1 MGKNS
6 KERKE
11 YLALNIILILIILIL
26 ILYIFFKIKNNKEKI
41 INEFEYYVNTSS
53 IIKEESRN
61 TLKNDKETIIVN
73 IEEDNN
79 EKYDFN
85 EITNNRY
92 YYNQL
97 SKNAKLIYDSI
108 EKNLNNMMSGKYE
121 IKLSEDIG
129 NDLKNANGEE
139 KLNQDFQSAWDALFL
154 DRTDVFFI
162 DVSKINLHIKKMTY
176 VNNVSYSLK
185 IVPRDKTGYLKS
197 EIGNEENLNK
207 MLKNIKNIR
216 EEIINKLTGDKYNK
230 ILQAHDWIIENLE
243 YSLDLKNMNVYNL
256 YGALV
261 EKKAVCEGY
270 AKTFKFILDELGIP
284 CIIVSGKATNSEGL
298 TENHAW
304 NYVELDGKWYA
315 VDATWDDPV
324 IRGFG
329 YITNATKHKYFL
341 KGSKVMN
348 ENHTSV
354 GRMTEKGQE
363 FIYPDLEEKDYKK

>member
-26 ILYIFFKIKNNKEKI
+26 ILYIFLKIKNNKEKI